1 MKRLVLA
8 LSLLA
13 ACGGSSSSGGP
24 DGMVAGDGAGSGSSS
39 QGGDTLYPLSLGE
52 HWTFTVTAVGAG
64 SVCAPG
70 TYTQSIV
77 SANPVG
83 GRAAFQMTSFCTGV
97 TGAYDY
103 AAGSGDEVDFNY
115 NGTWGTLIDGNLTEG
130 HSWPYFNTSYHWERT
145 TVAGHSDCWKAV
157 QDVTYTAYLTY
168 CRGAGLVESY
178 SMDLAGN
185 GWDAKL
191 D

>member
-1 MKRLVLA
+1 MKRLVLV
-8 LSLLA
+8 LVA
-13 ACGGSSSSGGP
+13 ACGGSSSSMMGP
-24 DGMVAGDGAGSGSSS
+24 DGGGTPDGSSGSGTHGS
-39 QGGDTLYPLSLGE
+39 DRLYPLAAGE
-52 HWTFTVTAVGAG
+52 HWSFTVTAVGTGA
-64 SVCAPG
+64 VCAPG

-77 SANPVG
+77 SANAVG
-83 GRAAFQMTSFCTGV
+83 GRAAFQMTSFCSAITG
-97 TGAYDY
+97 TYDY

-130 HSWPYFNTSYHWERT
+130 HQWPYFNTSYHWERT
-145 TVAGHSDCWKAV
+145 TVTGHDDCWKAV
-157 QDVTYTAYLTY
+157 QDVSYTAYLTY

-178 SMDLAGN
+178 SMDLGGN